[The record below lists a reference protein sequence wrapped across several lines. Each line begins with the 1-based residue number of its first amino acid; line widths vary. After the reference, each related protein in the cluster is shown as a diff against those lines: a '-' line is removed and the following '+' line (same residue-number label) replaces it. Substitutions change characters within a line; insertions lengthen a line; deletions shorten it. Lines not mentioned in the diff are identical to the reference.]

1 MVYLPRG
8 TKLTSSITFTLVV
21 ASVVVFLVTSLGGT
35 YVLLTLAQTGV
46 LFFEG
51 FYWQVFTAM
60 FVHFD
65 ITHIL
70 FNMFALVYFGILD
83 EGTYSKKQYL
93 TIYFGSGLVG
103 NAASLF
109 LIPLNTPTGGA
120 SGAIFGL
127 IGAYVATERKGAGL
141 VIAAA
146 YASLIF
152 LDSAGPGVN
161 VFAHLFGVATG
172 LGLGFVFS
180 EGIRKRERDL

>member
-1 MVYLPRG
+1 LVFLPRG
-8 TKLTSSITFTLVV
+8 TRLTSSITFILVIANV
-21 ASVVVFLVTSLGGT
+21 AVFLVTSIGGV
-35 YVLLTLAQTGV
+35 YVLLTLAQTGT

-70 FNMFALVYFGILD
+70 FNMFALVFFGLLD

-93 TIYFGSGLVG
+93 AIYFGAGLVG

-127 IGAYVATERKGAGL
+127 IGAYVATERKGVGL
-141 VIAAA
+141 VVAAI
-146 YASLIF
+146 YAALIL
-152 LDSAGPGVN
+152 LDSSGPGVN
-161 VFAHLFGVATG
+161 IYAHLFGVATG
-172 LGLGFVFS
+172 FGLGLMFS
-180 EGIRKRERDL
+180 RSIRKREL